1 MTLIKISASIW
12 KIIFSKSRVV
22 YIFVIRSIMIY
33 VLSIWHMLKKKRMSI
48 NEKLTMLQN
57 KCLRIVTDVFRVTFI
72 SVLKT
77 KMYII
82 SMNIHLN

>member
-1 MTLIKISASIW
+1 MTLIKISALIW

-22 YIFVIRSIMIY
+22 YIFVICSIMIY
-33 VLSIWHMLKKKRMSI
+33 VSSIWHMLKKKRTSI

-57 KCLRIVTDVFRVTFI
+57 KCSRIVTDVFRITFI
-72 SVLKT
+72 SILKAET
-77 KMYII
+77 YII